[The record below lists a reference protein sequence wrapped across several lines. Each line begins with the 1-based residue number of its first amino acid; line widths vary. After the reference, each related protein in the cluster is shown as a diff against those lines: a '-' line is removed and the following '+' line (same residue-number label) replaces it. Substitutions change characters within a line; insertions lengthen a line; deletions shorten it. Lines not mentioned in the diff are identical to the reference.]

1 MPWPIGTLPIVEPDH
16 SLERQHEPGALA
28 GEVDAGRLAEAE
40 LVGSSSSSRVAPSF
54 SASVI
59 APTLDEYLRICAT
72 LNVSVPRFS
81 ASWMTRS
88 ATWIEYG
95 SVNFVSGVTRPSERT
110 PVTVTSLKVEP
121 GS

>member
-1 MPWPIGTLPIVEPDH
+1 MPVGLPKPNLWIQP
-16 SLERQHEPGALA
+16 
-28 GEVDAGRLAEAE
+28 
-40 LVGSSSSSRVAPSF
+40 SSRVAPSF

-81 ASWMTRS
+81 ASWITRS

-95 SVNFVSGVTRPSERT
+95 ERELRRPA
-110 PVTVTSLKVEP
+110 
-121 GS
+121 